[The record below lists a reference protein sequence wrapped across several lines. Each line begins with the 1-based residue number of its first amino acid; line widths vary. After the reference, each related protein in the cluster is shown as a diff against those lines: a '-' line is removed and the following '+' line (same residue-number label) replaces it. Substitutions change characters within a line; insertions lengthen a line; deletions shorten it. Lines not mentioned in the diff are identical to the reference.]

1 MGNFD
6 SRQGIGTLVNHFN
19 EGENPYHAHV
29 APIFQTSTFGFPDV
43 ATGAAIFKGED
54 SGFTYTRIKNPN
66 QVQLAGKIAA
76 LEGLDLLCAQPQ
88 RSPEEVVA
96 GQVFATGMAAI
107 TTAILAR
114 VKAGDTI
121 IAQEALYAATFTF
134 LDQILPRYGV
144 KVVWLRDLQP
154 QAWEQAFE
162 QNPNAVLA
170 YVETPANPTMAIVDL
185 QAVVE
190 IAHHHNAWVMVD
202 NTFASPYAQR
212 PLSLGADV
220 VLHSTT
226 KYLSGHGTIVGGA
239 AVSRHVDWVR
249 GALTSL
255 LKTLGGTAAPFDCWL
270 TNLGLRT
277 FELRMQRHCENA
289 MQVAGYLEDHPKVA
303 RVFYPGLE
311 SHPDHKLAKRQMYA
325 FGGMMSFELKGGLA
339 AGEAL
344 LNHVKMM
351 TLAVSLGN
359 TDTLIQHPASMTH
372 ANVPREER
380 LKIGLTDGLVRLS
393 VGVENVEDILR
404 DLDQALAYA

>member
-6 SRQGIGTLVNHFN
+6 SRLGIGSLVNHF
-19 EGENPYHAHV
+19 EGEHPYHAHIS
-29 APIFQTSTFGFPDV
+29 PIYQTSTFGFPDV

-54 SGFTYTRIKNPN
+54 SGYTYTRIKNPN

-76 LEGLDLLCAQPQ
+76 LEGLDLIRSHPHSQP
-88 RSPEEVVA
+88 EKWVA

-107 TTAILAR
+107 TTSILAK

-121 IAQEALYAATFTF
+121 IAQEALYGATFTF
-134 LDQILPRYGV
+134 LDQIAPRFGIN
-144 KVVWLRDLQP
+144 VVWLHDLHP
-154 QAWEQAFE
+154 QAWERAFE
-162 QNPNAVLA
+162 QNPQAALA
-170 YVETPANPTMAIVDL
+170 YVETPANPTLAVVDL
-185 QAVVE
+185 NAVVE
-190 IAHHHNAWVMVD
+190 IAHRHNAWVFVD

-239 AVSRHVDWVR
+239 AVSRHVDWVK
-249 GALTSL
+249 GPLTSL

-311 SHPDHKLAKRQMYA
+311 SHPDHKLAKKQMSA
-325 FGGMMSFELKGGLA
+325 FGGMISFELKGGLP

-344 LNHVKMM
+344 LNHVQMM

-380 LKIGLTDGLVRLS
+380 LKVGITDGLVRLS
-393 VGVENVEDILR
+393 VGVENIEDILR

>member
-76 LEGLDLLCAQPQ
+76 LEGLDLLRAQPQ
-88 RSPEEVVA
+88 RSPDEVVA

-154 QAWEQAFE
+154 QAWQQAFE
-162 QNPNAVLA
+162 QNPSAVLA

-185 QAVVE
+185 KAVAE

-220 VLHSTT
+220 VLH
-226 KYLSGHGTIVGGA
+226 
-239 AVSRHVDWVR
+239 
-249 GALTSL
+249 
-255 LKTLGGTAAPFDCWL
+255 
-270 TNLGLRT
+270 
-277 FELRMQRHCENA
+277 
-289 MQVAGYLEDHPKVA
+289 
-303 RVFYPGLE
+303 
-311 SHPDHKLAKRQMYA
+311 
-325 FGGMMSFELKGGLA
+325 
-339 AGEAL
+339 
-344 LNHVKMM
+344 
-351 TLAVSLGN
+351 
-359 TDTLIQHPASMTH
+359 
-372 ANVPREER
+372 
-380 LKIGLTDGLVRLS
+380 
-393 VGVENVEDILR
+393 
-404 DLDQALAYA
+404 

>member
-19 EGENPYHAHV
+19 EGENPYHAHL

-76 LEGLDLLCAQPQ
+76 LEGLDLLRAQPQ
-88 RSPEEVVA
+88 RSPAEVVA

-107 TTAILAR
+107 TTSILAK
-114 VKAGDTI
+114 VKAGDTM

-144 KVVWLRDLQP
+144 KVVWLRDLHP

-162 QNPNAVLA
+162 QNPTAVLA

-185 QAVVE
+185 GAVAE
-190 IAHHHNAWVMVD
+190 IAHRHNAWVMVD

-239 AVSRHVDWVR
+239 AVSRHVDWVH
-249 GALTSL
+249 GPLTSL

-311 SHPDHKLAKRQMYA
+311 SHPDHKLAKKQMCA
-325 FGGMMSFELKGGLA
+325 FGGMMSFELKGGLT

-404 DLDQALAYA
+404 DLDQALAHA

>member
-1 MGNFD
+1 
-6 SRQGIGTLVNHFN
+6 
-19 EGENPYHAHV
+19 
-29 APIFQTSTFGFPDV
+29 
-43 ATGAAIFKGED
+43 
-54 SGFTYTRIKNPN
+54 
-66 QVQLAGKIAA
+66 
-76 LEGLDLLCAQPQ
+76 
-88 RSPEEVVA
+88 
-96 GQVFATGMAAI
+96 
-107 TTAILAR
+107 
-114 VKAGDTI
+114 
-121 IAQEALYAATFTF
+121 
-134 LDQILPRYGV
+134 
-144 KVVWLRDLQP
+144 
-154 QAWEQAFE
+154 
-162 QNPNAVLA
+162 
-170 YVETPANPTMAIVDL
+170 MAIVDL
-185 QAVVE
+185 KAVAE

-239 AVSRHVDWVR
+239 AVSRHVDWVH
-249 GALTSL
+249 GPLTSL

-311 SHPDHKLAKRQMYA
+311 SHPDHKLAKKQMYA

>member
-6 SRQGIGTLVNHFN
+6 SRQGISTLVNHLG
-19 EGENPYHAHV
+19 EGEHPHHAHV
-29 APIFQTSTFGFPDV
+29 SPIYQTSTFGFPDV

-54 SGFTYTRIKNPN
+54 PGYTYTRIKNPN
-66 QVQLAGKIAA
+66 QVQLAAKIAA
-76 LEGLDLLCAQPQ
+76 LEGLDLLRAQPDKQ
-88 RSPEEVVA
+88 PGEVVA

-107 TTAILAR
+107 TTAILSR

-134 LDQILPRYGV
+134 LDQIAPQYGIR
-144 KVVWLRDLQP
+144 VVWLHDLHP
-154 QAWEQAFE
+154 QAWEDAFRSH
-162 QNPNAVLA
+162 PGAALA
-170 YVETPANPTMAIVDL
+170 YAETPANPTMAIVDL
-185 QAVVE
+185 AALAE
-190 IAHHHNAWVMVD
+190 IAHRHNAWVMVD

-212 PLSLGADV
+212 PLTLGVDV

-226 KYLSGHGTIVGGA
+226 KYLSGHGTLVGGA
-239 AVSRHVDWVR
+239 AVSRHVDWVTSK
-249 GALTSL
+249 LTSM
-255 LKTLGGTAAPFDCWL
+255 LKTLGGSAAPFDCWL
-270 TNLGLRT
+270 TSLGLRT

-289 MQVAGYLEDHPKVA
+289 AQVAGYLEDHPKVA
-303 RVFYPGLE
+303 QVFYPGLE
-311 SHPDHKLAKRQMYA
+311 SHPDHRLAKRQMSAY
-325 FGGMMSFELKGGLA
+325 GGMISFELKGGLA

-344 LNHVKMM
+344 LNHVRLM

-404 DLDQALAYA
+404 DLEQALAYA

>member
-6 SRQGIGTLVNHFN
+6 SKLGIGTLVNHLN
-19 EGENPYHAHV
+19 EGEHPYHAHV
-29 APIFQTSTFGFPDV
+29 SPIYQTSTFGFPDV

-54 SGFTYTRIKNPN
+54 SGYTYTRIKNPN

-76 LEGLDLLCAQPQ
+76 LEGLDLIRTQPHSQ
-88 RSPEEVVA
+88 PEEVVA

-107 TTAILAR
+107 TTSILAR

-134 LDQILPRYGV
+134 LDQIAPRFGIN
-144 KVVWLRDLQP
+144 VVWLSDLRP
-154 QAWEQAFE
+154 QAWERAFKE
-162 QNPNAVLA
+162 NPQAVLA

-185 QAVVE
+185 SAVVE
-190 IAHHHNAWVMVD
+190 IAHRHHAWVFVD

-220 VLHSTT
+220 VVHSTT

-239 AVSRHVDWVR
+239 AVSRHVDWVK
-249 GALTSL
+249 GPLTSL
-255 LKTLGGTAAPFDCWL
+255 LKTLGGSAAPFDCWL

-303 RVFYPGLE
+303 RVYYPGLE
-311 SHPDHKLAKRQMYA
+311 SHPDHKLAKKQMYA
-325 FGGMMSFELKGGLA
+325 FGGMISFELKGGLA

-393 VGVENVEDILR
+393 VGVENIEDIIR

>member
-76 LEGLDLLCAQPQ
+76 LEGLDLLRAQPQ
-88 RSPEEVVA
+88 RSPDEVVA

-154 QAWEQAFE
+154 QA
-162 QNPNAVLA
+162 
-170 YVETPANPTMAIVDL
+170 
-185 QAVVE
+185 
-190 IAHHHNAWVMVD
+190 
-202 NTFASPYAQR
+202 
-212 PLSLGADV
+212 
-220 VLHSTT
+220 
-226 KYLSGHGTIVGGA
+226 
-239 AVSRHVDWVR
+239 
-249 GALTSL
+249 
-255 LKTLGGTAAPFDCWL
+255 
-270 TNLGLRT
+270 
-277 FELRMQRHCENA
+277 
-289 MQVAGYLEDHPKVA
+289 
-303 RVFYPGLE
+303 
-311 SHPDHKLAKRQMYA
+311 
-325 FGGMMSFELKGGLA
+325 
-339 AGEAL
+339 
-344 LNHVKMM
+344 
-351 TLAVSLGN
+351 
-359 TDTLIQHPASMTH
+359 
-372 ANVPREER
+372 
-380 LKIGLTDGLVRLS
+380 
-393 VGVENVEDILR
+393 
-404 DLDQALAYA
+404 